1 MFRIINIIVDMAR
14 PECLLVST
22 AIYELEEA
30 IKEVWCFG
38 ATLFVDIE
46 LNQFY
51 LNLYPC
57 TIPKLYVYRPKL
69 LQNPETT

>member
-1 MFRIINIIVDMAR
+1 MFRIRNIIIDMAR
-14 PECLLVST
+14 PEYLLVST
-22 AIYELEEA
+22 AIYELGEA
-30 IKEVWCFG
+30 IKEVWCFE

-57 TIPKLYVYRPKL
+57 TIPKPYRQRL